1 MRPIEVPVL
10 CFVTDRKRCRG
21 RDLEEVVNQA
31 VEHGARMVQ
40 LREKDLS
47 SSDLHDLGK
56 RVKRAIR
63 GRATLIVNGSVDVAV
78 ALNADG
84 LHLPEN
90 GIPVREA
97 RRAVGPNK
105 LIGRSIHSV
114 AVAAQAESDGA
125 DFLIAGTIYSTASHP
140 NQPAQ
145 GVDFL
150 YTLHRHVSLPVLAI
164 GGVTAQNVGDIMAT
178 GVSGAAVI
186 TAISESQDPG
196 LAARELFD
204 KMLGAITT

>member
-1 MRPIEVPVL
+1 M
-10 CFVTDRKRCRG
+10 
-21 RDLEEVVNQA
+21 NQA
-31 VEHGARMVQ
+31 VEHGAGMVQ

-47 SSDLHDLGK
+47 SSDLHELGK
-56 RVKRAIR
+56 RVKEAIR
-63 GRATLIVNGSVDVAV
+63 GRAALIVNGSVKVAV

-90 GIPVREA
+90 GISVREA
-97 RRAVGPNK
+97 RRAVGPDK
-105 LIGRSIHSV
+105 LIGRSVHSV
-114 AVAAQAESDGA
+114 AGAAQSESDGA
-125 DFLIAGTIYSTASHP
+125 DFLIAGTIFSTASHP

-145 GVDFL
+145 GVAFL
-150 YTLHRHVSLPVLAI
+150 HKLRRHVSLPVLAI

-186 TAISESQDPG
+186 TAISEAQDPG

-204 KMLGAITT
+204 KILGALAT